1 LYTIFDV
8 FVCDIFLC
16 HNPQDCDLI
25 LRICVLFYIFSSWV
39 GRISRGNVAR
49 CRLASVKSLKL
60 FDYFKHS
67 AEK

>member
-1 LYTIFDV
+1 MFSLTTLYAEMFKIV
-8 FVCDIFLC
+8 A
-16 HNPQDCDLI
+16 
-25 LRICVLFYIFSSWV
+25 LFYDFYFFFFFY
-39 GRISRGNVAR
+39 ISHLTRAGYLGENVAR

>member
-1 LYTIFDV
+1 MFSLTTLYAEMFKIV
-8 FVCDIFLC
+8 A
-16 HNPQDCDLI
+16 
-25 LRICVLFYIFSSWV
+25 LFYDFYFFFFLHFPLDK
-39 GRISRGNVAR
+39 GRIFGENVAR